1 MWSAMTTGSSAGR
14 SFHRSNCQAA
24 RVAPP
29 MKPPRVSRIDVCP
42 EPTAKRVPEAQAP
55 PSCMPTA
62 KTNEPISSPT
72 PRGPAEGAGDGAEQS
87 GARADDQG
95 EQRRRG
101 AEQEGVGPQT
111 GAVADGDQLPPGG
124 GEAEAGVEQ
133 GDAQAEAEQQQDAG
147 LGPVGG
153 PHIGGQCRGEQP
165 GHHEGAAAHRRRGR
179 CRAAVGRRWV
189 TGTAARRSSPPG
201 ETGRWS
207 QVDSERYESGW
218 GTTRAGGRVGGRR
231 GPAAACGGGTGRY
244 GSAATEAVV
253 DAPRRVRHQGEAEQ
267 AGGCGHGS
275 RI

>member
-72 PRGPAEGAGDGAEQS
+72 PRGPAEGAGTEPNSPVPVPMIRANSVAVVPSRRAWARRPAPLPTAISCRQAEVKPKRSGTGRCPGRGRAAAGRRAWPRGWSTHRRSVPRRAARTPRGGRGAPAAREVRGRGTEVGDGDSSAAVFAAWGDGAMVTGGLREV
-87 GARADDQG
+87 RV
-95 EQRRRG
+95 
-101 AEQEGVGPQT
+101 GVGHDTCGRPGRGT
-111 GAVADGDQLPPGG
+111 PRPGG
-124 GEAEAGVEQ
+124 GV
-133 GDAQAEAEQQQDAG
+133 
-147 LGPVGG
+147 
-153 PHIGGQCRGEQP
+153 
-165 GHHEGAAAHRRRGR
+165 RR
-179 CRAAVGRRWV
+179 
-189 TGTAARRSSPPG
+189 
-201 ETGRWS
+201 
-207 QVDSERYESGW
+207 
-218 GTTRAGGRVGGRR
+218 
-231 GPAAACGGGTGRY
+231 GTGRY